1 MPQVWN
7 NILLCI
13 FALVISINCFAQDF
27 TEEFESLI
35 NTEKP
40 NLLPEKML
48 ITQRIL
54 WGEKGLFR
62 KTGIAKL
69 SIENREKE
77 LIIREKMLKAHQI
90 IGYITF
96 AGMIYQGILGG
107 KMYNGDYSVYDTH
120 KTLGKVVSASYF
132 TGAGLSL
139 FTPPPLV
146 SREREGLN
154 NIKLH
159 KIFANIHVPAMIIT
173 NIYADKQ
180 NDADKYREIHKVP
193 LFFCYDFNNTTTMRI
208 IARFILTSVT

>member
-7 NILLCI
+7 NILLSI
-13 FALVISINCFAQDF
+13 FALAISISCFAQDF

-77 LIIREKMLKAHQI
+77 HIVREKMLKAHQI

-107 KMYNGDYSVYDTH
+107 KMYNGDYSVYNTH

-139 FTPPPLV
+139 FAPPPLV
-146 SREREGLN
+146 NRKKEGLN
-154 NIKLH
+154 NIRLH
-159 KIFANIHVPAMIIT
+159 KILANVHVPAMIVT

-180 NDADKYREIHKVP
+180 HGNRSHKEIHKASAYTAVASYT
-193 LFFCYDFNNTTTMRI
+193 LAMFTIIFDF
-208 IARFILTSVT
+208 

>member
-7 NILLCI
+7 NILLSI
-13 FALVISINCFAQDF
+13 FALAISINCFAQDF

-35 NTEKP
+35 NIEKP

-77 LIIREKMLKAHQI
+77 LIVREKMLKAHQI

-107 KMYNGDYSVYDTH
+107 KMYNGDYSVYKTH

-173 NIYADKQ
+173 NVYADKQ
-180 NDADKYREIHKVP
+180 HDADKYREIHKVSAYTAFASYSFAMISII
-193 LFFCYDFNNTTTMRI
+193 LDF
-208 IARFILTSVT
+208 

>member
-7 NILLCI
+7 NILFSI
-13 FALVISINCFAQDF
+13 FALALSFSCFAQDF

-77 LIIREKMLKAHQI
+77 LIVREKMLKAHQI

-107 KMYNGDYSVYDTH
+107 KMYNGDYSVYNTH

-173 NIYADKQ
+173 NVYADKQ
-180 NDADKYREIHKVP
+180 HDEDKYSC
-193 LFFCYDFNNTTTMRI
+193 LLY
-208 IARFILTSVT
+208 TSPSPRDRTRSRMPSSA

>member
-1 MPQVWN
+1 MHKIKD
-7 NILLCI
+7 NILLSI
-13 FALVISINCFAQDF
+13 FALIMSINCFAQDF
-27 TEEFESLI
+27 TEEFENLI

-40 NLLPEKML
+40 SLLPEKML

-54 WGEKGLFR
+54 WGDGGLFR

-77 LIIREKMLKAHQI
+77 LIVREKMLKAHQI

-107 KMYNGDYSVYDTH
+107 KLYKGDYSVYNTH
-120 KTLGKVVSASYF
+120 KTLGKIVSFSYF

-159 KIFANIHVPAMIIT
+159 KILANVHVPAMIVT

-180 NDADKYREIHKVP
+180 HGNRSHKEIHKASAYTAVASYT
-193 LFFCYDFNNTTTMRI
+193 LAMFTIIFDF
-208 IARFILTSVT
+208 

>member
-1 MPQVWN
+1 MLQIKKN
-7 NILLCI
+7 LLLSLLTLIL
-13 FALVISINCFAQDF
+13 SINCFAQDF
-27 TEEFESLI
+27 TEEFENLI

-40 NLLPEKML
+40 SLLPEKML

-54 WGEKGLFR
+54 WGEKVLFR

-69 SIENREKE
+69 SVENREKE
-77 LIIREKMLKAHQI
+77 LIIREKMLRAHQI
-90 IGYITF
+90 IGYVTF

-120 KTLGKVVSASYF
+120 KTLGKIVTASYF

-173 NIYADKQ
+173 NVYADKQ
-180 NDADKYREIHKVP
+180 YEDDKYREIHKVSAYTAFASYSFAMISII
-193 LFFCYDFNNTTTMRI
+193 LDF
-208 IARFILTSVT
+208 

>member
-1 MPQVWN
+1 MPLFRKS
-7 NILLCI
+7 ILLSI
-13 FALVISINCFAQDF
+13 FALTISISCFAQDF

-77 LIIREKMLKAHQI
+77 LIVREKMLKAHQI

-132 TGAGLSL
+132 TCLLYTSDA
-139 FTPPPLV
+139 
-146 SREREGLN
+146 
-154 NIKLH
+154 
-159 KIFANIHVPAMIIT
+159 
-173 NIYADKQ
+173 AD
-180 NDADKYREIHKVP
+180 E
-193 LFFCYDFNNTTTMRI
+193 
-208 IARFILTSVT
+208 

>member
-1 MPQVWN
+1 MPNVWN
-7 NILLCI
+7 NILLSI
-13 FALVISINCFAQDF
+13 FALALSINCFAQDF

-62 KTGIAKL
+62 ETGIAKL
-69 SIENREKE
+69 SIENRQKE
-77 LIIREKMLKAHQI
+77 LIVREKMLKAHQI

-107 KMYNGDYSVYDTH
+107 KMYNGDYSVYNTH

-173 NIYADKQ
+173 NVYADKQ
-180 NDADKYREIHKVP
+180 HDADKYREIHKVSAYTAFASYSFAMISII
-193 LFFCYDFNNTTTMRI
+193 LDF
-208 IARFILTSVT
+208 

>member
-1 MPQVWN
+1 MLQIKKK
-7 NILLCI
+7 ILLSLL
-13 FALVISINCFAQDF
+13 ALILSINCFAQDF
-27 TEEFESLI
+27 SEEFQNLI

-40 NLLPEKML
+40 SLLPEKML

-107 KMYNGDYSVYDTH
+107 KMYNGDYSVYNTH
-120 KTLGKVVSASYF
+120 KTYLETVDRYFPSNEGKSEA
-132 TGAGLSL
+132 
-139 FTPPPLV
+139 
-146 SREREGLN
+146 
-154 NIKLH
+154 
-159 KIFANIHVPAMIIT
+159 
-173 NIYADKQ
+173 
-180 NDADKYREIHKVP
+180 
-193 LFFCYDFNNTTTMRI
+193 C
-208 IARFILTSVT
+208 SVC